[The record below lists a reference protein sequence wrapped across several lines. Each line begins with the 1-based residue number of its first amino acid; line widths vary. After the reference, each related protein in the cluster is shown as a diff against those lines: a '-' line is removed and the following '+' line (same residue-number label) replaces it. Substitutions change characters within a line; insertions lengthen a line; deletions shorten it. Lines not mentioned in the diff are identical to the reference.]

1 MAQIEEVNVE
11 QFKHLVSER
20 ALTGETMLLNMGP
33 QHPST
38 HGVLRLLLELDGEI
52 VVNCIPDI
60 GYLHTGIEKN
70 MEAKT
75 YQKAEVMTDR
85 LDYMNTMGNNLSY
98 VMAVEKLVDLDVP
111 ARAQALRVILVE
123 LQRIA
128 SHLVLIGTWGL
139 DLAAMSMFLY
149 CFRER
154 EQILDI
160 FELVSGQRMM
170 TTYFRPGGVWRDV
183 PVEFEKAVRNFLKTF
198 PKRIDEYEKLLTK
211 NPLFVDRMVAIG
223 YLTKETA
230 LSYGVT
236 GPNLRAS
243 GVNWDLRKARPY
255 MGYEQYDFDVPVLH
269 EGDTYARYLVRIEEF
284 RQSLRIIEQAL
295 NKLPMGPVR
304 SENRKFVPPP
314 RSEIGVSMEAL
325 IHHFKL
331 WTEGFPAPK
340 NSIYSA
346 VESPRGEL
354 GMYLEGD
361 GGPKPHR
368 IHLRTPSFDNLSV
381 LPEIVKGHLVA
392 DLVAILA
399 SIDIVLGDIDR

>member
-1 MAQIEEVNVE
+1 MTQIEEVTID
-11 QFKHLVSER
+11 QYKHLVSER

-38 HGVLRLLLELDGEI
+38 HGVLRLLLELDGE
-52 VVNCIPDI
+52 VVINCIPDI
-60 GYLHTGIEKN
+60 GFLHTGVEKN

-98 VMAVEKLVDLDVP
+98 VMAVEKLIDVDVP
-111 ARAQALRVILVE
+111 VRAQALRVILVE

-128 SHLVLIGTWGL
+128 SHLVWLGTSGL
-139 DLAAMSMFLY
+139 DLAAMSMFLF

-170 TTYFRPGGVWRDV
+170 TTYIRPGGVWRDV
-183 PVEFEKAVRNFLKTF
+183 PVEFEKAVRDFIKIF

-211 NPLFVDRMVAIG
+211 NPLFIDRMVDIG
-223 YLTKETA
+223 RLSKETA

-236 GPNLRAS
+236 GPSLRAS

-255 MGYEQYDFDVPVLH
+255 MGYEQYDFNVPVLT
-269 EGDTYARYLVRIEEF
+269 EGDTYARYLVRIQELRE
-284 RQSLRIIEQAL
+284 SLKIVEQAL

-304 SENRKFVPPP
+304 SDNRKFVPPP
-314 RSEIGVSMEAL
+314 RSEIGVSMESL

-331 WTEGFPAPK
+331 WTEGFNAPQA
-340 NSIYSA
+340 SIYSA
-346 VESPRGEL
+346 IESPRGEL
-354 GMYLEGD
+354 AVFLEGD
-361 GGPKPHR
+361 GGPKPLR
-368 IHLRTPSFDNLSV
+368 VHLRTPSFDNLAV
-381 LPEIVKGHLVA
+381 LPEMVKGHLVA
-392 DLVAILA
+392 DLVAILS

>member
-1 MAQIEEVNVE
+1 MTQIEEVSIE

-85 LDYMNTMGNNLSY
+85 LDYMNPMGNNLAY

-111 ARAQALRVILVE
+111 VRAQAIRVILVE

-128 SHLVLIGTWGL
+128 SHLVWLGSVGL

-170 TTYFRPGGVWRDV
+170 TTYIRPGGVWRDV
-183 PVEFEKAVRNFLKTF
+183 PVEFEKAVRDFLKIF

-211 NPLFVDRMVAIG
+211 NPLFVDRMVGLGLLDSA
-223 YLTKETA
+223 TA

-236 GPNLRAS
+236 GPTLRAS
-243 GVNWDLRKARPY
+243 GVDWDLRKARPY
-255 MGYEQYDFDVPVLH
+255 SGYEQYDFNVPVLT
-269 EGDTYARYLVRIEEF
+269 EGDTYARYLVHMLEF
-284 RQSLRIIEQAL
+284 RESLKIIEQAL
-295 NKLPMGPVR
+295 NKLPFGPVH

-314 RSEIGVSMEAL
+314 RSEIGVSMESL

-331 WTEGFPAPK
+331 WTEGFPAPDA
-340 NSIYSA
+340 SIYSA

-354 GMYLEGD
+354 GVLLAGD
-361 GGPKPHR
+361 GGPKPRRVHM
-368 IHLRTPSFDNLSV
+368 RTPSFDNLAV